1 MIKINKFFLLTIIIN
16 ILTFITTIYFIYN
29 LLLLKNIENLLRII
43 IIIFIIIIYLLFTL
57 FLIKYKK
64 KNKYLIIFSIIF
76 IIYALIIYFISFT
89 IHKVYKTIDS
99 ITTSYSLKNFSIVSL
114 SSNETNDLNVGKI
127 GILVNEENH
136 NKLIEEN
143 QINKQNIVKMDSY
156 IDLLNNLYNKNITY
170 AILPSNYVSLF
181 QNLDSFAN
189 IASDTKIIYTKEI
202 KLENDTSNQN
212 IHKPFTILLMGVDS
226 KEEDIKVGSANGDA
240 LMLITFNPNTLST
253 TILSIPRDT
262 YVPISCFKDKRKNK
276 ITHAAWNGDDCM
288 IKTIGNLFDIDVN
301 YYFKV
306 NFKGV
311 VKAIDALGGIEAY
324 VPISFCES
332 DSNRNLSNPICL
344 NEGHRVLNGEE
355 VLALARHRKT
365 INDIKRGENQQ
376 YIIEGLV
383 NKLKSINSLDT
394 IYNLLDTI
402 SYNMETNMQTDEI
415 LSLYDIF
422 KKVVNKDINIQKLF
436 INGYDAYIYDYSYL
450 NKQGTKLT
458 LYNYVPY
465 LECIEE
471 IKKIMHENLDKGITV
486 NNSVIG
492 KESYGSKYVNIL
504 PNFIQKSEKE
514 VIDYGK
520 NHNIKVNVN
529 YVLSSSAN
537 YEEGEVIDQDIP
549 SGMDLSYIGEN
560 GITIKVIK
568 KQEKVNCSKEE
579 NKDNETCILPNFTGK
594 TYNEFKN
601 FLKNNNYSFRV
612 KINEIKKGDKD
623 YNGSIKG
630 IIIKQSPM
638 NISIYDLIGK
648 KLEVTYISDK

>member
-29 LLLLKNIENLLRII
+29 LLLLKNIENIIRII

-76 IIYALIIYFISFT
+76 IIYALIIYFISFN

-99 ITTSYSLKNFSIVSL
+99 ITTSYTSQTFSIVSL
-114 SSNETNDLNVGKI
+114 SSNETSDLNIGKI
-127 GILVNEENH
+127 GILINEENH

-143 QINKQNIVKMDSY
+143 QIKKENIVIMDSY
-156 IDLLNNLYNKNITY
+156 IDLLNGLYSKNINY

-181 QNLDSFAN
+181 QNLDSFSN

-202 KLENDTSNQN
+202 KLENDTSNQDIN
-212 IHKPFTILLMGVDS
+212 KPFTILLMGVDS
-226 KEEDIKVGSANGDA
+226 KEENIKVGSANGDA

-262 YVPISCFKDKRKNK
+262 YTPISCFKDNRKNK

-288 IKTIGNLFDIDVN
+288 IKTIENLFDIDIN

-311 VKAIDALGGIEAY
+311 VKAIDTLGGIEAY

-332 DSNRNLSNPICL
+332 DSNRNLDNLVCL
-344 NEGHRVLNGEE
+344 SEGKRILNGEE

-383 NKLKSINSLDT
+383 SKLKKINSLDT

-402 SYNMETNMQTDEI
+402 SNNMETNMQTDEI
-415 LSLYDIF
+415 LSLYNIL
-422 KKVVNKDINIQKLF
+422 KRAINKDINIQKLS
-436 INGYDAYIYDYSYL
+436 IGGYDAYIYDYSML
-450 NKQGTKLT
+450 NGQGTKLT
-458 LYNYVPY
+458 LYNFIPY
-465 LECIEE
+465 TNSIRDAINAMKNNL
-471 IKKIMHENLDKGITV
+471 NLDSIEL
-486 NNSVIG
+486 SS
-492 KESYGSKYVNIL
+492 KEVYIL
-504 PNFIQKSEKE
+504 PNFIGDMEE
-514 VIDYGK
+514 TAINYGK
-520 NHNIKVNVN
+520 NHNLKVNVN
-529 YVLSSSAN
+529 YVSSSNQN
-537 YEEGEVIDQDIP
+537 YKVGEIISQDIKE
-549 SGMDLSYIGEN
+549 GMDLSYIPSDGL
-560 GITIKVIK
+560 TIEVINK
-568 KQEKVNCSKEE
+568 INVPIKINCSKEE
-579 NKDNETCILPNFTGK
+579 NKDNKACFIPNFAGK
-594 TYNEFKN
+594 KYTDFNTW
-601 FLKNNNYSFRV
+601 LKNNNYSFRTDI
-612 KINEIKKGDKD
+612 KEIKKGDKD
-623 YNGSIKG
+623 YIESKKG
-630 IIIKQSPM
+630 LIVNQNITD
-638 NISIYDLIGK
+638 ISIYDLIGK
-648 KLEVTYISDK
+648 KLKITYISEK